1 MRNFDLSPL
10 MRQWIGFDKLANA
23 LQNAGESQS
32 FPPYNIEKSDDNH
45 YRITL
50 ALAGFRQE
58 DFELHLEG
66 TRLSVK
72 GTPEQP
78 KEEKKWLHQGLMNQ
92 PFSLSFTL
100 AENMEVS
107 GATFVNGFRR
117 RYRGTPIGTVPY
129 EFQTVS
135 DHDGGDIRRI
145 DDEAVRQSF
154 SAHKRDIFGTSV
166 EIHLCVNV

>member
-58 DFELHLEG
+58 DLEIQLEG

-72 GTPEQP
+72 ARQSSQ
-78 KEEKKWLHQGLMNQ
+78 KKRKMAASRAYESA
-92 PFSLSFTL
+92 FSLSFTL

-107 GATFVNGFRR
+107 GATFVNGLLHIDLIRNEPE
-117 RYRGTPIGTVPY
+117 PIAA
-129 EFQTVS
+129 Q
-135 DHDGGDIRRI
+135 RI
-145 DDEAVRQSF
+145 AISERPALNS
-154 SAHKRDIFGTSV
+154 
-166 EIHLCVNV
+166 

>member
-1 MRNFDLSPL
+1 MRNYDLSPL
-10 MRQWIGFDKLANA
+10 LRQWIGFDKLANA
-23 LQNAGESQS
+23 LQNSGESQS

-58 DFELHLEG
+58 DLDIQLEG
-66 TRLSVK
+66 TRLTVK

-78 KEEKKWLHQGLMNQ
+78 ENEPKWLHQGLVMQ

-107 GATFVNGFRR
+107 GATFTNGLLYIDLTRNEPE
-117 RYRGTPIGTVPY
+117 TIPP
-129 EFQTVS
+129 Q
-135 DHDGGDIRRI
+135 RI
-145 DDEAVRQSF
+145 AINER
-154 SAHKRDIFGTSV
+154 SAS
-166 EIHLCVNV
+166 

>member
-1 MRNFDLSPL
+1 MLNYDLSPL
-10 MRQWIGFDKLANA
+10 LRQWIGFDKLANA
-23 LQNAGESQS
+23 LQNSGESQS

-58 DFELHLEG
+58 DLDIQLEG
-66 TRLSVK
+66 TRLTVK

-78 KEEKKWLHQGLMNQ
+78 ENEPKWLHQGLVMQ

-107 GATFVNGFRR
+107 GATFTNGLLHIDLTRNEPE
-117 RYRGTPIGTVPY
+117 TIPP
-129 EFQTVS
+129 Q
-135 DHDGGDIRRI
+135 RI
-145 DDEAVRQSF
+145 AINER
-154 SAHKRDIFGTSV
+154 SALNS
-166 EIHLCVNV
+166 